1 MKEQKILDIINETLS
16 QKSHI
21 GDDCAYLKELGIVV
35 TQDSLVEGIHFLLKN
50 TTPYGLGFTALS
62 VNLSDI
68 LASGAKPA
76 YVTISLSLP
85 KNIDV
90 NFVKGFYQAC
100 EDLSNIFDFEVI
112 GGDITGSDKV
122 FISVCAI
129 GKTDDR
135 QISSRSTAKVGDAIV
150 LVGAHGD
157 RSAGLFALENE
168 ISGYL
173 KLKEAHLTPKLVDQA
188 KFSKCIS
195 TVSVGSYTMMDTSDG
210 LADALVKI
218 GQASGK
224 TLCVDFEKINCSVEL
239 VDFCNKYN
247 KNLSEFVLYGGE
259 DYGLIACVD
268 KSTLSEVEANYT
280 IIGEVKNF
288 DGKSFAKV
296 KIEDEIQPLIL
307 EETYN
312 HFETKE

>member
-1 MKEQKILDIINETLS
+1 MKEQNFIDMITETLS

-50 TTPYGLGFTALS
+50 TTPYGLGFKALS
-62 VNLSDI
+62 VNFSDI
-68 LASGAKPA
+68 LASGAKPS
-76 YVTISLSLP
+76 YVMISLSLP
-85 KNIDV
+85 KYIDED
-90 NFVKGFYQAC
+90 FVKGFYQAC
-100 EDLSNIFDFEVI
+100 EDLSKIFDFEVI

-135 QISSRSTAKVGDAIV
+135 KISSRATAKVGDCIV

-157 RSAGLFALENE
+157 SSAGLFALKNE

-173 KLKEAHLTPKLVDQA
+173 KLKEAHLMPNLVEQA
-188 KFSKCIS
+188 QFSKSIS
-195 TVSVGSYTMMDTSDG
+195 TGLVGSYAMMDTSDG

-224 TLCVDFEKINCSVEL
+224 TLCVDFAKINCSEEL

-259 DYGLIACVD
+259 DYGLVACVD
-268 KSTLSEVEANYT
+268 NATLNKVEANYM

-288 DGKSFAKV
+288 DGKNYAEV
-296 KIEDEIQPLIL
+296 KIEDEFQPLML
-307 EETYN
+307 EKTYN